1 MAELQSILATIV
13 VYLAAIEYAIKF
25 VKFLK
30 RLFRQ
35 LAPTKRRSLKKK
47 RKRRKRRKFLLRLA
61 GRKYPPLSLILP
73 QQSLNV
79 K

>member
-1 MAELQSILATIV
+1 MAELQSILAAII

-35 LAPTKRRSLKKK
+35 LAPTKRQSLKKK
-47 RKRRKRRKFLLRLA
+47 RKRRKR
-61 GRKYPPLSLILP
+61 
-73 QQSLNV
+73 
-79 K
+79 